1 MELAPFSIEVMEVQP
16 GAIASNFGANAS
28 QHAEQLINESS
39 PWWPLRDGI
48 RARANASQE
57 TPTPAIEFA
66 HGVLRAVQRK
76 PRPRLLRLGNGSH
89 SLPLMARLLPQGLL
103 EKALMK
109 RFGLSRKL

>member
-1 MELAPFSIEVMEVQP
+1 
-16 GAIASNFGANAS
+16 
-28 QHAEQLINESS
+28 
-39 PWWPLRDGI
+39 
-48 RARANASQE
+48 
-57 TPTPAIEFA
+57 
-66 HGVLRAVQRK
+66 VQRK